1 MNDLVHIHVTVVELA
16 QAQNLYSHMWTVQC

>member
-1 MNDLVHIHVTVVELA
+1 MNDLVHNVTVVELA